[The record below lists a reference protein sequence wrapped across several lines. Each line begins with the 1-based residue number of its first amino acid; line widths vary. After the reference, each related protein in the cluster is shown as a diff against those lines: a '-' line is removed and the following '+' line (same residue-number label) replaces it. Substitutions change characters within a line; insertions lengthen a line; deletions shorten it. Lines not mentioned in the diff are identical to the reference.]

1 MRTASSSARTAGSL
15 PMLDYSHP
23 RSPNAERSAPGGAY
37 HPAGKTPRALAAR
50 LNRDL
55 YSSLDV
61 ALCPQAGRTART
73 IQISKTAPMKP
84 EIR

>member
-1 MRTASSSARTAGSL
+1 MAVQAMS
-15 PMLDYSHP
+15 
-23 RSPNAERSAPGGAY
+23 
-37 HPAGKTPRALAAR
+37 KTPRALAAR
-50 LNRDL
+50 LNRDH

-73 IQISKTAPMKP
+73 IQISKNAPMKP

>member
-1 MRTASSSARTAGSL
+1 MAVQAMS
-15 PMLDYSHP
+15 
-23 RSPNAERSAPGGAY
+23 
-37 HPAGKTPRALAAR
+37 KTPRALAAR

-61 ALCPQAGRTART
+61 AFMPSSRPYGPDNPDQ
-73 IQISKTAPMKP
+73 KTVPMKP

>member
-1 MRTASSSARTAGSL
+1 MAVQAMS
-15 PMLDYSHP
+15 
-23 RSPNAERSAPGGAY
+23 
-37 HPAGKTPRALAAR
+37 KTPRALAAR